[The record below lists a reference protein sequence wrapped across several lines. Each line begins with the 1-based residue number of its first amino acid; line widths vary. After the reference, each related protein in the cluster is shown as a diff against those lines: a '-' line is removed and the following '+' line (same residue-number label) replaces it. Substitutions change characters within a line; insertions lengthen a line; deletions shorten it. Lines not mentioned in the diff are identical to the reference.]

1 MGRKGEITIYKKG
14 EIYKNNKNLSYEI
27 IDYCGKCLR
36 KIRFLDS
43 GYEVIVH
50 NSEIKSGNIKDVMSP
65 SVCNI
70 GITGMRNASKHYLYP
85 RWHSMISRCY
95 NEDDI
100 QYKNYGGKGVTVC
113 KEWLIFANYI
123 KDIESKENSEKLKES
138 RDWCIDKDILCG
150 DLECK
155 IYSNETTVII
165 HNIDNVRESDK
176 RYYERNKGNNSKSV
190 IQYDLN
196 MNVLNVFESITEAS
210 EYIEYITG
218 KKACDGNISRCCRGI
233 YKTSYGYIWRYK

>member
-1 MGRKGEITIYKKG
+1 MKNARSRNHKK
-14 EIYKNNKNLSYEI
+14 Y
-27 IDYCGKCLR
+27 
-36 KIRFLDS
+36 
-43 GYEVIVH
+43 
-50 NSEIKSGNIKDVMSP
+50 
-65 SVCNI
+65 
-70 GITGMRNASKHYLYP
+70 
-85 RWHSMISRCY
+85 
-95 NEDDI
+95 
-100 QYKNYGGKGVTVC
+100 
-113 KEWLIFANYI
+113 
-123 KDIESKENSEKLKES
+123 
-138 RDWCIDKDILCG
+138 WCIDKDILCG